1 MTPSELRRKM
11 ENAGVDH
18 DEIEAQV
25 DRLADDLVQHDRDA
39 RLDQQLQELQ
49 VMGYTEH
56 DLERSNPYNQW
67 MHA

>member
-39 RLDQQLQELQ
+39 QLEAEAQ
-49 VMGYTEH
+49 VC
-56 DLERSNPYNQW
+56 
-67 MHA
+67 A

>member
-1 MTPSELRRKM
+1 MTPADIRRKM
-11 ENAGVDH
+11 ENAGLPH

-39 RLDQQLQELQ
+39 SLERQLSQLQA
-49 VMGYTEH
+49 MGYTEH

-67 MHA
+67 MYS